1 MKGKKLKTK
10 ALFSGFEQGR
20 GEWLACCGY
29 IQEHSVQL
37 YVQASFKTSNGSLWV
52 GFNSYSN
59 TLTLPIFLFR
69 FYIFDGLELF

>member
-10 ALFSGFEQGR
+10 ALFSGYEQGR
-20 GEWLACCGY
+20 GEWLPCFVY

-37 YVQASFKTSNGSLWV
+37 YVEASFTRSNGSLWV
-52 GFNSYSN
+52 GFNSYSK
-59 TLTLPIFLFR
+59 TLALPIFLFR